1 MTSLMNGS
9 VHTIPQLVRELLE
22 GNRRA
27 LARIISIVENDDEQ
41 KYAFLQ
47 SLYPYTGRAYVIG
60 ITGAPGSGKS
70 SLADR
75 LLKEL
80 RAQAYTAAVIA
91 VDPTSPF
98 TGGAILGD
106 RIRMQD
112 HALDPGVFIRSM
124 GARGNLGGLSRATR
138 EAVQVLDAF
147 GKDYILVET
156 VGVGQS
162 EVDIVKMAD
171 TTVVVLTPAGGD
183 SVQTIKAGIMEIAD
197 IFVVNKADL
206 PGAGRAA
213 SDINQMLELKE
224 RRCGWRPPVLPT
236 DSVRD
241 EGISILWQRILDHR
255 QYLEQSGRLNQ
266 ARKEQVK
273 RELTEQVEHLVKNK
287 VWEQIR
293 LKAPLEQLIEEIVKR
308 RRDPYSVARDLL
320 SMIDIP
326 VDDF

>member
-1 MTSLMNGS
+1 MNGS

-112 HALDPGVFIRSM
+112 HALDPGVYIRSM

-224 RRCGWRPPVLPT
+224 RCGWRPPVLPT